1 MVNDVRGIDIVI
13 MGREFRVACPENERE
28 ALAHAVKYLDTK
40 MREIRDSG
48 KVVGIERIAIMVA
61 LNVVHEHL
69 TSGVPKGF
77 DSDQFKRRIQA
88 MTASIDEAMSK
99 QDDLF

>member
-1 MVNDVRGIDIVI
+1 MDITI
-13 MGREFRVACPENERE
+13 MGREFRVACPEEERA
-28 ALAHAVKYLDTK
+28 ALTDAVRYLDTK
-40 MREIRDSG
+40 MREIRDAG

-69 TSGVPKGF
+69 TAGPPKGF
-77 DSDQFKRRIQA
+77 DSDQFKRRIQS
-88 MTASIDEAMSK
+88 MTASINEVMSK

>member
-1 MVNDVRGIDIVI
+1 MDITI
-13 MGREFRVACPENERE
+13 MGREFRVACPEEERA
-28 ALAHAVKYLDTK
+28 ALTDAVRYLDTK
-40 MREIRDSG
+40 MREIRDAG

-69 TSGVPKGF
+69 IAGFPKGF
-77 DSDQFKRRIQA
+77 DSDQFKRRIQS
-88 MTASIDEAMSK
+88 MTASINEVMSK